1 LPGNV
6 KCLIL
11 KGHTSDGK
19 DNLFAPAG
27 RLPPGPGFY
36 GFLPAPPPVAQK
48 PAEIKWQKID
58 EGLETAEIISP

>member
-1 LPGNV
+1 MEKITFLRLLAG
-6 KCLIL
+6 CLL
-11 KGHTSDGK
+11 VQVFT
-19 DNLFAPAG
+19 
-27 RLPPGPGFY
+27 